1 MSYIIRLISKSGVS
15 CQDPLAYLYEQQE
28 NLDTGALAGFGQQV
42 VFIFFQS
49 SQDEIEDQY
58 KYVLAC

>member
-1 MSYIIRLISKSGVS
+1 MRFNLICTSGDS
-15 CQDPLAYLYEQQE
+15 CQDPLAHLYEQQE

-42 VFIFFQS
+42 VFSQP
-49 SQDEIEDQY
+49 SQDEIKGLF